1 MSKDY
6 FSYYNGSDVIPADTF
21 RISPSQLSRFLD
33 STSQWYREMLLG
45 ESPAFEGSTASELGT
60 CIHAAAAMYF
70 DTKRIDY
77 NAINTYINSITN
89 PEIDKSTIKEQIDP
103 MTSALLSQF
112 LKSTKATH
120 SEWFVHTE
128 ILPSIVAAGSIDLY
142 DEHRATIYDYKT
154 MGSLDNARAP
164 TSFPRAYWFQQMTYA
179 YILRKNGFK
188 VDYVKLVYI
197 SRNNTGRVSEK
208 TGKPL
213 QDYPSTVN
221 VIPEPVTDE
230 SMAIIEGLLKLI
242 ADSVNLWNSQPELR
256 YILAQDY
263 RLKLPDKPKLFKD

>member
-1 MSKDY
+1 MKDY
-6 FSYYNGSDVIPADTF
+6 FSYYNGSDVIPASTF

-33 STSQWYREMLLG
+33 STSQWYREFLLG

-60 CIHAAAAMYF
+60 CVHAAAAMYF
-70 DTKRIDY
+70 DNKQVDR
-77 NAINTYINSITN
+77 NAIHTYISSISN
-89 PEIDKSTIKEQIDP
+89 PEVDTSVIRSQVGP
-103 MTSALLSQF
+103 MVNALLDQF

-120 SEWFVHTE
+120 SEWFVSTE
-128 ILPSIVAAGSIDLY
+128 ILPGIIAAGSIDLY
-142 DEHRATIYDYKT
+142 DEKRATIYDYKT
-154 MGSLDNARAP
+154 MGSLDSARVP
-164 TSFPRAYWFQQMTYA
+164 TSFPRAYWFQQLTYA

-197 SRNNTGRVSEK
+197 SRDNTGRISEK

-221 VIPEPVTDE
+221 ILTEPVTDE
-230 SMAIIEGLLKLI
+230 NMAIIEGLLKLI
-242 ADSVNLWNSQPELR
+242 ADSVNIWNTQPELR

-263 RLKLPDKPKLFKD
+263 RLKLPEKPKLFKD